1 MNATLA
7 PARPARAADAP
18 PLAAIA
24 TVVTLASIMTVLDLT
39 IVNVALDSLAGAF
52 DAPLSTIAWVATG
65 YTLALAAVIPVTAW
79 AMGRFGAKNLYL
91 TAIVLFAVGSL
102 LAGLA
107 WNAQSLIAFRV
118 LQGFGGGMIV
128 PIGMT
133 VMMRASTP
141 ERMGRTMALMG
152 IPVLIGPLA
161 GPVLGG
167 WLVDQASWRWIFLIN
182 LPIAVFAL
190 IGIARVLPAET
201 PQPGRTLDVPGL
213 LMLSPGLAA
222 LIYGVATG
230 GERADFSTP
239 SVLVPTVLGAAL
251 VIGFVLRALRVRN
264 PLLDLNLFAHSQ
276 FRTGVAT
283 LALFNSAYFG
293 SMLLAPLYWQVVRG
307 ATATEAG
314 VYGIPQVLATGITMQ
329 IAGRLVDRF
338 PPRRIVLAGIVTAA
352 AGFLLLTTQIQADTA
367 YWRIALA
374 GVVMG
379 IGVGSTIMPTI
390 TTANRGLPPESV
402 PAASTALSIVQQ
414 VASATGAAAISVLLS
429 TAMVREADGSTLDS
443 VRAAAEQRAALADG
457 LADAF
462 RGTYGWAVL
471 VMVLAVLPALLLPR
485 RSAAQ
490 PALGSH

>member
-1 MNATLA
+1 MTTTLA
-7 PARPARAADAP
+7 PARTVRVAEAPA
-18 PLAAIA
+18 LAAIA
-24 TVVTLASIMTVLDLT
+24 TVVTLASIMTVLDMT
-39 IVNVALDSLAGAF
+39 IVNVALDGLSGAF

-65 YTLALAAVIPVTAW
+65 YTLALAAVIPVTGW
-79 AMGRFGAKNLYL
+79 AIGRFGAKNLYL
-91 TAIVLFAVGSL
+91 TAIVLFALGSL

-107 WNAQSLIAFRV
+107 WNAESLIAFRV
-118 LQGFGGGMIV
+118 LQGLGGGMIM

-152 IPVLIGPLA
+152 LPVLIGPLA

-182 LPIAVFAL
+182 LPIAVAAM
-190 IGIARVLPAET
+190 IGIALVLPAET
-201 PQPGRTLDVPGL
+201 PQPGKTLDVPGL

-222 LIYGVATG
+222 LLYGVATG
-230 GERADFSTP
+230 GERADFTAL
-239 SVLVPTVLGAAL
+239 SVLLPTVLGAAL
-251 VIGFVLRALRVRN
+251 IIGFVVRGLRVAA
-264 PLLDLNLFAHSQ
+264 PVIDLKLFAHSR

-283 LALFNSAYFG
+283 LVLFNAAYFG

-307 ATATEAG
+307 ATATQAG
-314 VYGIPQVLATGITMQ
+314 LYGIPQVLATGITMQ

-338 PPRRIVLAGIVTAA
+338 PPRRIILAGIVTAA

-367 YWRIALA
+367 YWRIAVA
-374 GVVMG
+374 GVIMG
-379 IGVGSTIMPTI
+379 IGVGSTIMPTV

-402 PAASTALSIVQQ
+402 PAASTAIGIVQQ
-414 VASATGAAAISVLLS
+414 MASAIGAATISVLLS
-429 TAMVREADGSTLDS
+429 TAMIREADGATLDS
-443 VRAAAEQRAALADG
+443 VRAATDHAALADG

-471 VMVLAVLPALLLPR
+471 VMALAILPALRLPR
-485 RSAAQ
+485 R
-490 PALGSH
+490 LGSH